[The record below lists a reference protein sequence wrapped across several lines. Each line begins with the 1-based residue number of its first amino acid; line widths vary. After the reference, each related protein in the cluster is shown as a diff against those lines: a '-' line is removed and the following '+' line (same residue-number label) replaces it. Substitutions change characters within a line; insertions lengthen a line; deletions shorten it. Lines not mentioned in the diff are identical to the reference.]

1 MQSSEIRSLV
11 AGKRLPWESSELI
24 ALKIIKNR
32 LYSFFSL
39 TEGNLDNMD
48 KTSIIGEIEALSDNL
63 EDLIQYID
71 SNIDKLIERDAKGN
85 KVCKFCESKKV
96 TICEPCMDD
105 MAKELDEKMARDAL
119 GFDETMKNLNDLR
132 IGK

>member
-1 MQSSEIRSLV
+1 MQSSEIRTLV
-11 AGKRLPWESSELI
+11 ACKKLPWESSELI

-32 LYSFFSL
+32 LYSFYSL
-39 TEGNLDNMD
+39 TEGNFDNMD
-48 KTSIIGEIEALSDNL
+48 KTSIIGQIKALSDNL
-63 EDLIQYID
+63 EDLIRYVD

-85 KVCKFCESKKV
+85 KVCKFCESEKV

-132 IGK
+132 IDK